1 MSLTFYDNFV
11 DNIAQDSKSYWKEKQ
26 QAVISKYY
34 ENTTLKTTVEEE
46 NVPFDFTFHDVI
58 CWVGTVTDTTVN
70 IDKDADDYRNLYF
83 EDINYVCHRGRYY
96 RFDDNYWLVY
106 DSSSSLKTTS
116 DAKVRR
122 CNNWLKWIDR
132 NGNLKEYPCVLHY
145 DLMSPTPQISKT
157 IQTAN
162 GHITIIVQ
170 GNEDT
175 IKIPYNTRFLLNG
188 VCYKFT
194 TINNYMQNNY
204 VDKDTPLLY
213 FDCYWDALQPDDNLE
228 ENIANDTRSKYTIQ
242 IEPTELTLTQ
252 GSTGQLN
259 AIVTKNGKTIDT
271 SIEWESSNKDVVVID
286 VDGRYEILGNVD
298 DTATITARVVENKL
312 CTDSV
317 EVKVIASE
325 TNNLDIIVSPTFD
338 SIPLYQSQS
347 FTAYLYNDD
356 KKLTDV
362 VDCVAENLNS
372 SYYSL
377 VKNGDNNWTL
387 TNNKQSKTPLTLT
400 FSCRDITK
408 SIEVKLKALF

>member
-1 MSLTFYDNFV
+1 
-11 DNIAQDSKSYWKEKQ
+11 
-26 QAVISKYY
+26 
-34 ENTTLKTTVEEE
+34 
-46 NVPFDFTFHDVI
+46 
-58 CWVGTVTDTTVN
+58 
-70 IDKDADDYRNLYF
+70 
-83 EDINYVCHRGRYY
+83 
-96 RFDDNYWLVY
+96 
-106 DSSSSLKTTS
+106 
-116 DAKVRR
+116 
-122 CNNWLKWIDR
+122 
-132 NGNLKEYPCVLHY
+132 
-145 DLMSPTPQISKT
+145 MSPTPQISKT

-162 GHITIIVQ
+162 GHIVVVVQ

-175 IKIPYNTRFLLNG
+175 LKIPYNTRFLFGG

-194 TINNYMQNNY
+194 TINNYMQDNY
-204 VDKDTPLLY
+204 VDRDTPLLY

-259 AIVTKNGKTIDT
+259 AIVTKNGKIIDT
-271 SIEWESSNKDVVVID
+271 SIEWESSDKDVVVID
-286 VDGRYEILGNVD
+286 EDGRYEILGNID
-298 DTATITARVVENKL
+298 DTAVITARVVENKL
-312 CTDSV
+312 CTDSI

-325 TNNLDIIVSPTFD
+325 TNNLDIIVSPLFT

-356 KKLTDV
+356 KQLADS
-362 VDCVAENLNS
+362 VDCVVENLNS

-387 TNNKQSKTPLTLT
+387 TNNKQSKTPLVLT
-400 FSCRDITK
+400 FICRDITK